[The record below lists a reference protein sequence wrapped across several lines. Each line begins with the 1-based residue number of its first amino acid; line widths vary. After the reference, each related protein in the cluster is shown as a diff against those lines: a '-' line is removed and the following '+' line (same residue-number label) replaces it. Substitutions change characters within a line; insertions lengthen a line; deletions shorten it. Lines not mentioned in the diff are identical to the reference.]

1 MVSVNIEVASSVEQ
15 NNQLYQQGA
24 SSQRFQGVS
33 GGEFYI
39 QEDLGL
45 SQTV

>member
-1 MVSVNIEVASSVEQ
+1 MVSINIEVASRVEQ
-15 NNQLYQQGA
+15 SNRLYQQGA
-24 SSQRFQGVS
+24 SSQHVQGVS